1 MRAEEQNVTGEV
13 EREPTVQ
20 APPGEDQSE
29 QYSLA
34 KILGIWALAAVPM
47 GLLTWVIAPAVIP
60 RLPLHSGIT
69 YWLLIIVGMFWQ
81 FVVALVILRRELGT
95 LRWKVLRKRLWLRYR
110 TNDHAAYYD
119 HSITGNP
126 CC

>member
-34 KILGIWALAAVPM
+34 KILGVWAAAALPM
-47 GLLTWVIAPAVIP
+47 GLLAWVIEPTIIPHTSRFTPVAVP
-60 RLPLHSGIT
+60 ECRQAGEMTELKECDS
-69 YWLLIIVGMFWQ
+69 Q
-81 FVVALVILRRELGT
+81 FVQAARRNMLLSAG
-95 LRWKVLRKRLWLRYR
+95 R
-110 TNDHAAYYD
+110 
-119 HSITGNP
+119 
-126 CC
+126 